1 MHTPTSHRSFSSSSC
16 PFIFKVP
23 KSFFFVGGEGEGVGM
38 KLLRF
43 VVVVGTIGSSSV
55 GITGI
60 GFELWFGSF

>member
-1 MHTPTSHRSFSSSSC
+1 
-16 PFIFKVP
+16 
-23 KSFFFVGGEGEGVGM
+23 M

-43 VVVVGTIGSSSV
+43 VVVVGIIGSSSV

>member
-23 KSFFFVGGEGEGVGM
+23 KSFFGEGEGVGM

-43 VVVVGTIGSSSV
+43 VVVVGIIGSSSV